1 MTGTRRKYIIIGAEV
16 DQPEAWLHKDGNIS
30 AEKGADGEPLNVEY
44 IGRLM
49 VELSQR
55 GKSGV
60 PKAELDAL
68 EERVK
73 RALVVQDFSAHDGA
87 APLSDAEREA
97 ILDGTTVRIE
107 FESRRRGSR
116 KPDRN
121 TRILVV
127 PSDETLGIADAM
139 LRNTRILVVPS
150 DETLGIADAMLRAQG
165 EVEGFRP
172 PLSYELDRALM
183 LAGMQTEILE
193 MVREFAARAEPG
205 WTPALQAALEA
216 HMEQAIH
223 ERSRFKDGS
232 GRPAKDVKNEIMSS
246 PLRAF
251 HRSVGIYATN
261 MCR

>member
-1 MTGTRRKYIIIGAEV
+1 MPGNRKYIIIGAEV
-16 DQPEAWLHKDGNIS
+16 DQAEAFLHKDGSIS
-30 AEKGADGEPLNVEY
+30 ARKGRDGEPLNVEF

-55 GKSGV
+55 GKAAV

-73 RALVVQDFSAHDGA
+73 NALIVQDFSTQSGEA
-87 APLSDAEREA
+87 ALSDAEREA
-97 ILDGTTVRIE
+97 ILENTTVRIE
-107 FESRRRGSR
+107 FESRRRGRR

-139 LRNTRILVVPS
+139 LR
-150 DETLGIADAMLRAQG
+150 AQG
-165 EVEGFRP
+165 ESEGFRP

-183 LAGMQTEILE
+183 LASLKTEILE
-193 MVREFAARAEPG
+193 MVREFAARAHPD
-205 WTPALQAALEA
+205 WSSDLQAALES
-216 HMEQAIH
+216 HMEEAIRD
-223 ERSRFKDGS
+223 RSLFKD
-232 GRPAKDVKNEIMSS
+232 PAGQPARDVKNEIMAS

>member
-1 MTGTRRKYIIIGAEV
+1 MTGNKYIIIGAEV
-16 DQPEAWLHKDGNIS
+16 DQAEAYLHDDGS
-30 AEKGADGEPLNVEY
+30 VTGKKGADGVPLNVEF

-60 PKAELDAL
+60 PKAELEAL
-68 EERVK
+68 EDRVR
-73 RALVVQDFSAHDGA
+73 RALVVQDFSTQSGGA
-87 APLSDAEREA
+87 ALSDAERDA
-97 ILDGTTVRIE
+97 ILNDTTVRIE
-107 FESRRRGSR
+107 FESRRRGKK

-127 PSDETLGIADAM
+127 PSDETLAITDAM
-139 LRNTRILVVPS
+139 LK
-150 DETLGIADAMLRAQG
+150 AQG
-165 EVEGFRP
+165 AADGFRP

-183 LAGMQTEILE
+183 LASMKTEILE
-193 MVREFAARAEPG
+193 MVREFAAEHHPD
-205 WTPALQAALEA
+205 WTSDLQGALED
-216 HMEQAIH
+216 HMEKAIAS
-223 ERSRFKDGS
+223 RSQFKDGA
-232 GRPAKDVKNEIMSS
+232 GKPAKDVKNEIMQS

>member
-16 DQPEAWLHKDGNIS
+16 DQPEAWLHKDGSIS
-30 AEKGADGEPLNVEY
+30 AKKGGDGEPLNVEY

-49 VELSQR
+49 VDLSQR

-68 EERVK
+68 EERIK
-73 RALVVQDFSAHDGA
+73 RALVVQDFSAHDGT

-97 ILDGTTVRIE
+97 ILDATTVRIE
-107 FESRRRGSR
+107 FESRRRGSK

-127 PSDETLGIADAM
+127 PSDETLA
-139 LRNTRILVVPS
+139 
-150 DETLGIADAMLRAQG
+150 IADAMLRAQG
-165 EVEGFRP
+165 EAEGFRP

-183 LAGMQTEILE
+183 LAGMQTEIME

-205 WTPALQAALEA
+205 WTPALQTALEA
-216 HMEQAIH
+216 HVEQAIR
-223 ERSRFKDGS
+223 ERSRFKDAS
-232 GRPAKDVKNEIMSS
+232 GRPARDVKNEIMSS

>member
-1 MTGTRRKYIIIGAEV
+1 MTGTKRKYIIVGAEV
-16 DQPEAWLHKDGNIS
+16 DQPEAWLHKDGSIS
-30 AEKGADGEPLNVEY
+30 PRKGSDGEPLNVEY

-55 GKSGV
+55 GKAGV

-73 RALVVQDFSAHDGA
+73 RALVVQDFSVHDGGA
-87 APLSDAEREA
+87 ALSDAEREA
-97 ILDGTTVRIE
+97 ILNSTTVRIE
-107 FESRRRGSR
+107 FESRRRGSK
-116 KPDRN
+116 KPD
-121 TRILVV
+121 
-127 PSDETLGIADAM
+127 
-139 LRNTRILVVPS
+139 RNTRILVVPS

-165 EVEGFRP
+165 EAEGFRP

-193 MVREFAARAEPG
+193 MVREFAGKATPG

-216 HMEQAIH
+216 HMEEAIR
-223 ERSRFKDGS
+223 ERSRFKDGN

>member
-1 MTGTRRKYIIIGAEV
+1 MTGNKYIIIGAEV
-16 DQPEAWLHKDGNIS
+16 DQAEAFLHDDGSITDK
-30 AEKGADGEPLNVEY
+30 KGADGVPLNVEF

-60 PKAELDAL
+60 PRAELEAHED
-68 EERVK
+68 RVR
-73 RALVVQDFSAHDGA
+73 RALVVQDFSTQSGSA
-87 APLSDAEREA
+87 ALSDAEREA
-97 ILDGTTVRIE
+97 ILAGTTVRIE
-107 FESRRRGSR
+107 FESRRRGSK

-127 PSDETLGIADAM
+127 PSDETLAITDAM
-139 LRNTRILVVPS
+139 LK
-150 DETLGIADAMLRAQG
+150 AQG
-165 EVEGFRP
+165 EAEGFRP

-183 LAGMQTEILE
+183 LASMKSEILE
-193 MVREFAARAEPG
+193 MVREFAAENHPD
-205 WTPALQAALEA
+205 WTSDLQAALED
-216 HMEQAIH
+216 HMEKAIAS
-223 ERSRFKDGS
+223 RSQFKDGA
-232 GRPAKDVKNEIMSS
+232 GQPAKDVKNEIMQS